1 MDGGGKKDPMTQDD
15 KARIMSTQAKQHGG
29 QTEKESF
36 SARAQSAADKNEPPQ
51 QKWLGQDT
59 GA

>member
-29 QTEKESF
+29 ETEKGSF
-36 SARAQSAADKNEPPQ
+36 AARAQNAAR
-51 QKWLGQDT
+51 GQE
-59 GA
+59 